1 MASQKILLVLG
12 AGSNIGQSLTE
23 RFKSA
28 GYSIAL
34 VSRSA
39 PTSSGASDEVLRIQ
53 ADLTNPGAIA
63 SIFETV
69 KAKLGAHPT
78 VVVYNAAALTVPSD
92 MSNIFTVP
100 VEDFERDM
108 AVMNTSAYVAAREA
122 VAGFEASTNDA
133 PKAFIYTGNIF
144 GAVTRPVPRVVT
156 LGAGKSA
163 AGFWLGVAGATFKEK
178 GYKFHFADERH
189 ADGGSV
195 TMQELSGPGA
205 AEFYLDLAEKDA
217 EIPWYATFV
226 AGKGYVHFPETS
238 RV

>member
-23 RFKSA
+23 CFKSA
-28 GYSIAL
+28 GYSIAV

-39 PTSSGASDEVLRIQ
+39 PTGASDEVVQIQ
-53 ADLTNPGAIA
+53 ADLADHRSIA

-100 VEDFERDM
+100 IEDFERDM

-122 VAGFEASTNDA
+122 VAGFEASAGDA

-144 GAVTRPVPRVVT
+144 GAVTRPIPRVVT
-156 LGAGKSA
+156 LGTGKSA

-178 GYKFHFADERH
+178 GYK
-189 ADGGSV
+189 
-195 TMQELSGPGA
+195 
-205 AEFYLDLAEKDA
+205 
-217 EIPWYATFV
+217 
-226 AGKGYVHFPETS
+226 
-238 RV
+238 